1 MTDNQLWPCSLH
13 SCIMLDIYVRLC
25 VCVWLWHLQRWVAA
39 FQPSLLGKLVTTTN
53 GLECQHETLKY
64 SYLSDMSNGSLA
76 DVLSI
81 TVKTYVPHCQRK

>member
-13 SCIMLDIYVRLC
+13 SCIMLDILCMC

-39 FQPSLLGKLVTTTN
+39 FQPSLLGKLVTTTS
-53 GLECQHETLKY
+53 GLERQHETLKY

-81 TVKTYVPHCQRK
+81 IVKTYVLHCQRR